1 MWLKKEIDTLIDIG
15 IQYSQLHI
23 SDLKNNSEKAFDIDT
38 SVLYEIYQYFMRY
51 GPHNY
56 NREELFNILKGII
69 VVEIDLREGYA
80 FGYGSVSASIAVMFA
95 LAAVDAEYPDLA
107 LKWAR
112 TFGYTNSYLPYGG
125 RSDNSFYRYIYKYTE
140 DEDSKSFALDQ
151 IKANKAYE
159 RYIKEEEKARHLE
172 AEKKKQEIA
181 QLRKNDVEDRTNGAR
196 EALIAKLNK
205 MTSYEKLTV
214 MAGDTRHTVKFYPTN
229 MAYQVTQEDVN
240 KLDKDQYL
248 NISKMLN
255 TRIKGSSP
263 WGQFKQKFFNNNE
276 LKE

>member
-1 MWLKKEIDTLIDIG
+1 MWLKKKIDILIEIG

-23 SDLKNNSEKAFDIDT
+23 SDLQENRVKAFDID
-38 SVLYEIYQYFMRY
+38 SSILYEIYQYFMRH

-56 NREELFNILKGII
+56 NKEELFNLLKGII
-69 VVEIDLREGYA
+69 VVEIDLREGHA

-95 LAAVDAEYPDLA
+95 LAAVDEEYPDLA

-125 RSDNSFYRYIYKYTE
+125 RSDNSFYRYIYKYTK

-159 RYIKEEEKARHLE
+159 RHIKEEEKARHLE

-181 QLRKNDVEDRTNGAR
+181 LLQKNDVEDRKNGVR

-205 MTSYEKLTV
+205 MTSYEKLLV
-214 MAGDTRHTVKFYPTN
+214 MAGDVRHTVKFYPTN
-229 MAYQVTQEDVN
+229 MAYQVTQEDIN

-248 NISKMLN
+248 NVSMMLN
-255 TRIKGSSP
+255 MHIKGSTP
-263 WGQFKQKFFNNNE
+263 WGQFKKKYF
-276 LKE
+276 